1 MSNLPSTAAAPPRVD
16 LLYKYA
22 ALTVVAMIVL
32 VPLIATAL
40 GGFKSLAEL
49 RTNAFGWPKQFDF
62 SAYIE
67 ILSGRRF
74 WNYLLNSAIITFTSV
89 VLTVG
94 LAAMAAFIFAMVPF
108 RGRDHLLGYLTVGL
122 MFPAASAALPL
133 FIKVRDL
140 GLLDTHT
147 GVILPKVAF
156 GLAMSIILFRRFFKE
171 IPEEL
176 REAAAVDGCSD
187 IRFFWSILLPLSRP
201 ILATVATIQFVQTW
215 NNYILP
221 LVLLN
226 SEDKYPWPLGIMQ
239 FQGEFLQEWNL
250 ILAFITLT
258 MIPTVAFF
266 LLCQKHIVAGL
277 TAGSV
282 KG

>member
-1 MSNLPSTAAAPPRVD
+1 MVSASPRAD

-22 ALTVVAMIVL
+22 ALLVVAMIVL
-32 VPLIATAL
+32 LPLAATAL
-40 GGFKSLAEL
+40 GGFKSLGEL
-49 RTNAFGWPKQFDF
+49 RTNAFGWPRQFDF
-62 SAYIE
+62 SAYLD
-67 ILSGRRF
+67 ILTGKRF
-74 WNYLLNSAIITFTSV
+74 WRYLLNSAIITFASV
-89 VLTVG
+89 VLTVA
-94 LAAMAAFIFAMVPF
+94 LAAMTAFVLAMVPF
-108 RGRDHLLGYLTVGL
+108 RGRDQVLTYFTIGL
-122 MFPAASAALPL
+122 MFPAATAALPL

-140 GLLDTHT
+140 GLLDTHL

-239 FQGEFLQEWNL
+239 FQGEFLQEWNM

-258 MIPTVAFF
+258 MLPTVAFF

>member
-1 MSNLPSTAAAPPRVD
+1 MSSEPTQGVRPFGPD

-22 ALTVVAMIVL
+22 LLFIVASIVL
-32 VPLIATAL
+32 VPLLATAL

-49 RTNAFGWPKQFDF
+49 RTNAFGWPRAFEID
-62 SAYIE
+62 AYVG
-67 ILSGRRF
+67 ILGSRRF
-74 WNYLLNSAIITFTSV
+74 WQYLGNSAIIAFFAVT
-89 VLTVG
+89 LTIIFS
-94 LAAMAAFIFAMVPF
+94 AMAAFVFAVIPF
-108 RGRDHLLGYLTVGL
+108 RGRDAILVFFTAGL

-133 FIKVRDL
+133 FIKVRDI
-140 GLLDTHT
+140 GLLDTYL

-176 REAAAVDGCSD
+176 REAAFIDGCGY
-187 IRFFWSILLPLSRP
+187 IRYFWSILLPLSRP

-239 FQGEFLQEWNL
+239 YQGEYLQEWNL
-250 ILAFITLT
+250 ILAFITLST
-258 MIPTVAFF
+258 LPTVIFF
-266 LLCQKHIVAGL
+266 LACQKHIVAGL

>member
-1 MSNLPSTAAAPPRVD
+1 MSDKPANAAPPRVD

-22 ALTVVAMIVL
+22 ALLVVAMIVL
-32 VPLIATAL
+32 LPLAATAL
-40 GGFKSLAEL
+40 GGFKSLSEL
-49 RTNAFGWPKQFDF
+49 RTNSFGWPKEFDF

-67 ILSGRRF
+67 ILSGKRF
-74 WNYLLNSAIITFTSV
+74 WKYLLNSAIITFVSV
-89 VLTVG
+89 TLTVG
-94 LAAMAAFIFAMVPF
+94 LAAMSAFILALVPF
-108 RGRDHLLGYLTVGL
+108 RGRDHLLTFFTIGL

-140 GLLDTHT
+140 GLLDSHL

-171 IPEEL
+171 VPEEL

>member
-1 MSNLPSTAAAPPRVD
+1 
-16 LLYKYA
+16 
-22 ALTVVAMIVL
+22 VL
-32 VPLIATAL
+32 N
-40 GGFKSLAEL
+40 FK
-49 RTNAFGWPKQFDF
+49 
-62 SAYIE
+62 
-67 ILSGRRF
+67 
-74 WNYLLNSAIITFTSV
+74 
-89 VLTVG
+89 
-94 LAAMAAFIFAMVPF
+94 
-108 RGRDHLLGYLTVGL
+108 GRDTLLAYFTVGL
-122 MFPAASAALPL
+122 MFPAATAALPL

-140 GLLDTHT
+140 GLLDTHL

-176 REAAAVDGCSD
+176 REAAAVDGCGH
-187 IRFFWSILLPLSRP
+187 IRYFWSILLPLSRP

-226 SEDKYPWPLGIMQ
+226 TEEKYPWPLGIMQ
-239 FQGEFLQEWNL
+239 FQGEYLQEWNL

-258 MIPTVAFF
+258 MIPTVGFF